1 MTETTITGT
10 IDSDG
15 ENLRFVK
22 IPHGDIFEVLSIKQ
36 TDSDGVDLS
45 SKFDLDNGQRPNF
58 YQHGRLVVKR
68 DTTPP
73 SEAIFSRL
81 KYFAYT
87 VKVETSF
94 L

>member
-1 MTETTITGT
+1 M
-10 IDSDG
+10 
-15 ENLRFVK
+15 
-22 IPHGDIFEVLSIKQ
+22 DIFEVLSIKQ

-73 SEAIFSRL
+73 SGTIFSRL
-81 KYFAYT
+81 KYFAHGD
-87 VKVETSF
+87 KWRLLF
-94 L
+94 CKLIHWFKL